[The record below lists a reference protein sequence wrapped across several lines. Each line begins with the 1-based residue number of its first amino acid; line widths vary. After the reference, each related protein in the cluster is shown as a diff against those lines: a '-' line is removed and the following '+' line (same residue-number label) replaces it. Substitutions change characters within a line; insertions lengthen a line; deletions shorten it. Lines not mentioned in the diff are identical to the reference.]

1 MYKKSFSRLFLLA
14 LFSSALLLSCDKDFN
29 EIGTDIVGDE
39 HFSFEKYTGASVKSY
54 NQKIGATASN
64 NLPVNLL
71 GFYTN
76 PAFGTT
82 QANFVTQV
90 EMAVNNVKFNNVDPE
105 AYDVLPTVLDSVI
118 LEIPYYCALTNVEEV
133 DVAGVKERRS
143 TYKLDSVYG
152 VDESKFKLSV
162 YQSNYFLRNL
172 DPDQSLGQQQLFYTD
187 QDVEIDANK
196 IPTLLNNLPTSD
208 PRNADGREN
217 NQFFFDKR
225 EHKTIAPNE
234 TAGQPDVKTRT
245 PPSMRLHLRNDV
257 FAAAILNA
265 TPSQLADNT
274 VFKNYFRGIYFKT
287 ESIGN
292 PGNMATLNF
301 GNGKI
306 TLYYNEDKKT
316 TPATGPATYTREK
329 KNFVLNLKGNTISL
343 LRNTNENSDYLNA
356 TNNNTTEAS
365 QLFVKG
371 GQGSVA
377 VIDVFGA
384 DANNNGIADEIEVI
398 KANGW
403 LINEANLTFYVD
415 KPAMSDSRTIE
426 PNRVFL
432 YDLTNKRLLIDYI
445 FDRASSTP
453 VKNDRQIFGGFLE
466 KESGANGRGRRY
478 KIRITDHVR
487 NLIKNDS
494 TNVRLGLSVT
504 EDINISRFSRLR
516 TANSIT
522 NSIPLGSVV
531 SPLGTILYGS
541 SPLVADDKRLKL
553 EIYYTKPE

>member
-1 MYKKSFSRLFLLA
+1 MYKKSFLQLILLA
-14 LFSSALLLSCDKDFN
+14 LISTSLLLSCDKDFN
-29 EIGTDIVGDE
+29 EIGTNIVGDE
-39 HFSFEKYTGASVKSY
+39 HFSFEKYTGASIKSY
-54 NQKIGATASN
+54 NLKIGATASN
-64 NLPVNLL
+64 NLPINLL
-71 GFYTN
+71 GFYSN
-76 PAFGTT
+76 PAFGTS

-90 EMAVNNVKFNNVDPE
+90 EMAATNVKFNNVDPE

-118 LEIPYYCALTNVEEV
+118 LEIPYYAALLNSEEV

-143 TYKLDSVYG
+143 TYKLDSVFG
-152 VDESKFKLSV
+152 VNESKFKLSV

-172 DPDQSLGQQQLFYTD
+172 DPIQSLGQQQLFYTD

-217 NQFFFDKR
+217 NEFFFDKR
-225 EHKTIAPNE
+225 EHKTTAPNE

-265 TPSQLADNT
+265 PTGQLADNT

-292 PGNMATLNF
+292 PGNMAALNF
-301 GNGKI
+301 SNAKI
-306 TLYYNEDKKT
+306 TLYYKEDKKT
-316 TPATGPATYTREK
+316 TPATGPATYAREK
-329 KNFVLNLKGNTISL
+329 KSFVLNLKGNSVSL
-343 LRNTNENSDYLNA
+343 LKNTNENSDYLNA
-356 TNNNTTEAS
+356 TNNTTTEAS

-384 DANNNGIADEIEVI
+384 DANSNGIADEIEVI

-415 KPAMSDSRTIE
+415 KPAMSDVRTIE

-432 YDLTNKRLLIDYI
+432 YDFTNKRVLIDYI
-445 FDRASSTP
+445 FDRAGTTP
-453 VKNDRQIFGGFLE
+453 QKSDRQTFGGFLE
-466 KESGANGRGRRY
+466 KESGTGGRGRRY
-478 KIRITDHVR
+478 KIRITEHVR

-494 TNVRLGLSVT
+494 TNIRLGLSVT

-522 NSIPLGSVV
+522 SSIPLGSVV

-541 SPLVADDKRLKL
+541 SPLVADDKRLKI